1 MSAHFAKPGL
11 FRPAGRIAALGVS
24 EILAITGEAQARKRA
39 GRPMIILGAG
49 EPDFDTPDNIKE
61 AAIRAI
67 SAGATKYTILDGS
80 PELKAAVREKF
91 ARENGLE
98 YGLHEITCSSGAKQ
112 VLANAMMATLN
123 PGDEVILPAP
133 FWTSYADIVAICG
146 GVPVTPQCSEAD
158 GFKLT
163 PLQLEKSLTRKTRWL
178 VLNSPSNPTGAA
190 YTAAELR
197 SLAAVLLRH
206 PEVWILSDDIYE
218 HIVYDGSFAT
228 MAAAEPWLRERILTV
243 NGVSK
248 AYAMTG
254 WRIGYGAGPATLI
267 EAMAVVQSQF
277 TSCPSSVSQAA
288 AIEALTGPQE
298 VIAKRR
304 ESFRD
309 RRDLVVTALNAIP
322 GVTCPTP
329 HGAFYTFASCAGVL
343 GRKPEDGRRL
353 ETDADF
359 CRYLM
364 DSVDVA
370 VVPGSCFGLAPY
382 FRISYATSLA
392 DLNEACA
399 RIARACQALS

>member
-1 MSAHFAKPGL
+1 MTAHFSKPGL
-11 FRPAGRIAALGVS
+11 FHPAERIAAVGVS
-24 EILAITGEAQARKRA
+24 EILAITGEAQARRRA

-67 SAGATKYTILDGS
+67 RAGATKYTILDGS

-91 ARENGLE
+91 ARENGLK

-146 GVPVTPQCSEAD
+146 GVPVTPHCTDAD

-163 PLQLEKSLTRKTRWL
+163 PQQLEKSLTRKTRWL

-190 YTAAELR
+190 YTAQELR

-206 PEVWILSDDIYE
+206 PQVWILSDDIYE

-228 MAAAEPWLRERILTV
+228 MAAVEPWLRERILTV

-254 WRIGYGAGPATLI
+254 WRIGYGAGPAALI
-267 EAMAVVQSQF
+267 QAMAVVQSQF
-277 TSCPSSVSQAA
+277 TSCPSSVSQGA
-288 AIEALTGPQE
+288 AIEALMGPQDI
-298 VIAKRR
+298 IAQRR
-304 ESFRD
+304 ETFRD

-329 HGAFYTFASCAGVL
+329 HGAFYAFASCAGVL
-343 GRKPEDGRRL
+343 GRKTAEGRRL
-353 ETDADF
+353 DTDTDF

-364 DSVDVA
+364 EAVDVA

-382 FRISYATSLA
+382 FRISYATSHA
-392 DLNEACA
+392 DLSEACA